1 MRTKEKFFGAVK
13 KAACL
18 ALAFAMAVTFV
29 NPMTAEAKA
38 KKVKLGNSK
47 FLTTASTAAGAG
59 FKSIG
64 KGTTTLTFKFKKSS
78 YEGYVKFTAP
88 QTKNY
93 KITIDKAKCSSGNY
107 FCGAVCF
114 QKVDPKY
121 DSLDFVDV
129 NTSHSDKIWFNYANK
144 KSSGKYKNVYVTK
157 RKGSVYL
164 EAGQTYYIYTH
175 GNGGYRSKSGS
186 FNITIK

>member
-18 ALAFAMAVTFV
+18 ALAFAMAITLV
-29 NPMTAEAKA
+29 NPMTVEAKS
-38 KKVKLGNSK
+38 KKVKVANQK
-47 FLTTASTAAGAG
+47 FLTTASAAEAIA
-59 FKSIG
+59 KPIG
-64 KGTTTLTFKFKKSS
+64 KGTTTLTFKLKKSA

-175 GNGGYRSKSGS
+175 GNGGYRSKTAS